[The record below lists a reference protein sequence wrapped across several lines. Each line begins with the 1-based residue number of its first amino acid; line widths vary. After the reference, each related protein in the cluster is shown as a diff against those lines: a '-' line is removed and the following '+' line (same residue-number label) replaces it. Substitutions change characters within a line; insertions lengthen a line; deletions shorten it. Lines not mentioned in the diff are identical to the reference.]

1 VRDGGSSSHA
11 NTYGNTHCDINKHAH
26 SDQHGD
32 PHDHAYDYS
41 YPQSNTDRHVNHDP
55 HTHQH
60 SDFHAHADQY
70 RDAYAH
76 SDTNWHAHGDT
87 DGHGHAKLFDLP
99 APRSEKLSVADK
111 EGRPVIKVKID
122 RCGYC
127 GACVGV
133 CPVGAIELAE
143 TRLLVSEACS
153 DCGLCLAACPVGALK
168 VEDYAETEGAPLR
181 RRYDVVVVGAG
192 PGGSVAARE
201 AARLGL
207 SVLLLE
213 KRQEIGSPVRCAE
226 GIAHEMLVPFIEPD
240 PCWISATVT
249 KAQIAVIEDGITVVR
264 QAEGGKGYILE
275 RRIFDRVL
283 AEEAAK
289 AGAQVMVKTAATGL
303 LLEDGVVRG
312 VVARGPAGAT
322 EIECAVV
329 IGADGVESQVGP
341 WAGLDTTLSLRDTM
355 ACAQYLLAGI
365 EVDPACCYY
374 YIGQEVAPGGYA
386 WVFPKGEGRANVG
399 LGVQADLATD
409 SALNYLIRFI
419 ERQPHLVQGSP
430 VTLVVGGV
438 PVSRSLPRLV
448 ESGLMLVGDA
458 ARQVDPL
465 TGGGI
470 ANAMIAGRLAA
481 EVAARAIASGDTS
494 AETLA
499 LYQERWMAGRGRK
512 MARNYRLKRRFGP
525 EKRTSTDF
533 LRIFSVAVAGV

>member
-1 VRDGGSSSHA
+1 MI
-11 NTYGNTHCDINKHAH
+11 T
-26 SDQHGD
+26 
-32 PHDHAYDYS
+32 
-41 YPQSNTDRHVNHDP
+41 
-55 HTHQH
+55 
-60 SDFHAHADQY
+60 
-70 RDAYAH
+70 
-76 SDTNWHAHGDT
+76 
-87 DGHGHAKLFDLP
+87 
-99 APRSEKLSVADK
+99 
-111 EGRPVIKVKID
+111 IKSD

-127 GACVGV
+127 GACVSV
-133 CPVGAIELAE
+133 CLVGAIELAE
-143 TRLLVSEACS
+143 TRLLISDACV

-168 VEDYAETEGAPLR
+168 SQDEAETEGIRLR

-240 PCWISATVT
+240 PYWISAAVS
-249 KAQIAVIEDGITVVR
+249 KAQITVIEDGAMVAR
-264 QAEGGKGYILE
+264 RAEGGKGYILE
-275 RRIFDRVL
+275 RRVFDRVL

-303 LLEDGVVRG
+303 LLEDGAVQG
-312 VVARGPAGAT
+312 VMARGPAGVM

-341 WAGLDTTLSLRDTM
+341 WAGLDTALPLKDAM

-365 EVDPACCYY
+365 EIDPACCYY

-386 WVFPKGEGRANVG
+386 WAFPKGEGKANVG

-409 SALNYLIRFI
+409 SALNYLNRFI
-419 ERQPHLVQGSP
+419 GSQTHLAWGSP

-438 PVSRSLPRLV
+438 PVAPPLPRLV
-448 ESGLMLVGDA
+448 ASGLMLVGDA

-470 ANAMIAGRLAA
+470 ANAMLAGRLAA
-481 EVAARAIASGDTS
+481 EVAAEAIAAGNTS
-494 AETLA
+494 ADALA
-499 LYQERWMAGRGRK
+499 SYEERWMAHRGRK
-512 MARNYRLKRRFGP
+512 MARNYRLKERFGP
-525 EKRTSTDF
+525 AQRTSPDF
-533 LRIFSVAVAGV
+533 LRVFMVAVGGI